1 MGWWNFEYGAIQRK
15 IALSLSIFQG
25 HKIVKPRKK
34 RKNLIYRSSPPS
46 LTGWLGNMLVQK
58 EPRHHEDG
66 RERPVR
72 GLLGAG
78 GGLQGRGEDRGQGHQ
93 PGVRAVYL

>member
-1 MGWWNFEYGAIQRK
+1 
-15 IALSLSIFQG
+15 
-25 HKIVKPRKK
+25 
-34 RKNLIYRSSPPS
+34 
-46 LTGWLGNMLVQK
+46 MLVQK

-93 PGVRAVYL
+93 PGVRALYL